1 MTKRTYPPVSGE
13 LLQAMFKARGTELAR
28 CFYPAFPMCTRT
40 AIKAHSVQNSR
51 VLDLLVDDGQV
62 VVVAMKLDA
71 RSGLQISLA
80 REGRHRATTFT
91 GLCADHDRELFAA
104 IEVNPVD
111 VDDAS
116 HCFLLAYRAA
126 FWEMHASGT
135 VAVQMQTF
143 YNERVRLRLDA
154 RDESSEAGQFAV
166 ERMLVAWQVY
176 RWRAELDLALLRQD
190 WSVLRHHVIRF
201 AVLEPTVA
209 ASALFSVGTRKNPN
223 DLRCVALTVLPLS
236 PTQTVI
242 IVSFKPGDEKVV
254 RKTLSRLFQ
263 STGMALRYAVSRRL
277 LQSCQNFVLAPRFV
291 ERWSEQKRS
300 TVTDYFVNTIR
311 AKDARVNEREL
322 LLFA

>member
-1 MTKRTYPPVSGE
+1 MLGPGRRLA
-13 LLQAMFKARGTELAR
+13 LLAKAV
-28 CFYPAFPMCTRT
+28 T
-40 AIKAHSVQNSR
+40 AP
-51 VLDLLVDDGQV
+51 LPY
-62 VVVAMKLDA
+62 
-71 RSGLQISLA
+71 
-80 REGRHRATTFT
+80 T

-104 IEVNPVD
+104 IEINPVD

-116 HCFLLAYRAA
+116 RCFPLAYRAA

-143 YNERVRLRLDA
+143 YNERVRLGLDA
-154 RDESSEAGQFAV
+154 RDESSEAGRFAV
-166 ERMLVAWQVY
+166 VRMLVAWQVY
-176 RWRAELDLALLRQD
+176 RWRAELNLALQRQD

-201 AVLEPTVA
+201 SVLEPTVA

-236 PTQTVI
+236 STQTVI

-263 STGMALRYAVSRRL
+263 SAGMALRYAVSRRL
-277 LQSCQNFVLAPRFV
+277 LQSCQNFVLAPHFV

-311 AKDARVNEREL
+311 AKDTRVNEREL